1 MRKKEMRKKEMTKAP
16 TLKDLTLKDPTR
28 TFVKIRPDLTG
39 CETHP
44 ALTIGG
50 SDVQIP
56 VVHCCIL
63 SECAAYD
70 LETDTCKKYGQKV
83 TYTKG
88 GEAID

>member
-1 MRKKEMRKKEMTKAP
+1 MTKAP
-16 TLKDLTLKDPTR
+16 ALKNLTLKDPTR
-28 TFVKIRPDLTG
+28 AFVKICPDLTG
-39 CETHP
+39 YETHP

-70 LETDTCKKYGQKV
+70 PGTDTCNKYGQKV

-88 GEAID
+88 GEAFD

>member
-1 MRKKEMRKKEMTKAP
+1 MTKAP
-16 TLKDLTLKDPTR
+16 TLKDLTLKDLTLKNPTR
-28 TFVKIRPDLTG
+28 SFVKICPDLTG
-39 CETHP
+39 YETHP

-70 LETDTCKKYGQKV
+70 PEIGTCKKYGQKV

>member
-1 MRKKEMRKKEMTKAP
+1 MTKAP
-16 TLKDLTLKDPTR
+16 RLRDLILKDPER
-28 TFVKIRPDLTG
+28 IYIKICPDLTEG
-39 CETHP
+39 EIHKVM
-44 ALTIGG
+44 TIGG

-56 VVHCCIL
+56 VVHCCVL